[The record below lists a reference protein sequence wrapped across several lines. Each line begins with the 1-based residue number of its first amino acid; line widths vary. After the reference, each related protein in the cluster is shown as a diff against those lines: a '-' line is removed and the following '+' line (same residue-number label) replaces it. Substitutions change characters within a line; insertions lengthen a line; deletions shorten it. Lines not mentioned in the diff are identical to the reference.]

1 MINALKKLLE
11 RIKLRLSTQ
20 KIVPPEVVD
29 LRIFFE
35 APIPI
40 FLCDEKGKV
49 LEQNR
54 KAYYVFGYGKGKFIT
69 TLLPG
74 IKLNPHH
81 HGFSSRA
88 DKHRQGYFE
97 YYVEGKNP
105 LIVYVIDKT
114 DLQTLKEEYR
124 FAISYLSHELKT
136 PIAVAQTKAEALLE
150 EVKKGASQER
160 VAEGLSEIVE
170 RIINLSNL
178 VKRLFQ
184 MSSVLVKELKVE
196 RRKVKASEL
205 LADLR
210 TLTEELAE
218 EKDIK
223 LIFDLTEDFIVKVDP
238 ELFLQALFNLV
249 ENAIKF
255 TPEGKKVW
263 VSARKIEDKIYFRV
277 EDEGP
282 GVPEEE
288 LPFLTRPFYRARY
301 LGKGLGL
308 GLFLV
313 ETIAKAHGGRLKLAN
328 ASPPKTGFIAKIE
341 LDDLEGQPT

>member
-1 MINALKKLLE
+1 MIKALKKFLE
-11 RIKLRLSTQ
+11 RIKQRLSTQ
-20 KIVPPEVVD
+20 KIAPPEAVD

-54 KAYYVFGYGKGKFIT
+54 KAYYVFGYGKDKFIT

-74 IKLNPHH
+74 LQLKPHH

-114 DLQTLKEEYR
+114 DLQSLKEEYR

-160 VAEGLSEIVE
+160 VAEGLTEIVE

-218 EKDIK
+218 EKNIK

-313 ETIAKAHGGRLKLAN
+313 ETIAKAHGGRLRLAN

>member
-1 MINALKKLLE
+1 MTKALKRLLE
-11 RIKLRLSTQ
+11 RIKQRLSTQ
-20 KIVPPEVVD
+20 EIVPPEAVD

-54 KAYYVFGYGKGKFIT
+54 KAYYVFGYGKDKFIT

-74 IKLNPHH
+74 IKLKLHH

-88 DKHRQGYFE
+88 DKHRLGYFE

-150 EVKKGASQER
+150 EVKKGASQEK
-160 VAEGLSEIVE
+160 VAEGLTEIVE

-205 LADLR
+205 LADLK

-223 LIFDLTEDFIVKVDP
+223 LIFDLTEDFIVNVDP

-263 VSARKIEDKIYFRV
+263 VSARKIEDRIYFRV

>member
-1 MINALKKLLE
+1 MTKALKKLLE

-20 KIVPPEVVD
+20 KIVPPEAVD

-54 KAYYVFGYGKGKFIT
+54 KAYYVFGYGKDKFIT

-74 IKLNPHH
+74 IQFKPHH

-150 EVKKGASQER
+150 EVKKGASQEK
-160 VAEGLSEIVE
+160 VAEGLTEIVE

-218 EKDIK
+218 EKGIK
-223 LIFDLTEDFIVKVDP
+223 LIFDLTEDFIVNVDP

>member
-1 MINALKKLLE
+1 MIKALKRLFE
-11 RIKLRLSTQ
+11 RVKPRFLSQ
-20 KIVPPEVVD
+20 KIVLPDAVD

-54 KAYYVFGYGKGKFIT
+54 KAYYVFGYGKNKLIT
-69 TLLPG
+69 TILPG
-74 IKLNPHH
+74 LKLKTHH

-88 DKHRQGYFE
+88 DKNKLGCFE

-105 LIVYVIDKT
+105 VIVYVIDKT

-136 PIAVAQTKAEALLE
+136 PIAITQTKAESLLA
-150 EVKKGASQER
+150 EVKKGASQEK
-160 VAEGLSEIVE
+160 VAEGLSELVA
-170 RIINLSNL
+170 RIISLSNL

-196 RRKVKASEL
+196 KRKVKISEL
-205 LADLR
+205 FADLR
-210 TLTEELAE
+210 TMTEGLAE

-223 LIFDLTEDFIVKVDP
+223 LIFDWTEDFIFNVDP

-255 TPEGKKVW
+255 SPEGKKVW
-263 VSARKIEDKIYFRV
+263 VSAKKIQDRVYFRV

-288 LPFLTRPFYRARY
+288 LPFLIRPFYRARY
-301 LGKGLGL
+301 LGRGLGL

-313 ETIAKAHGGRLKLAN
+313 DTIAKAHGGKLKLTN
-328 ASPPKTGFIAKIE
+328 ASPPKTGFIAEVI
-341 LDDLEGQPT
+341 LEGQPT

>member
-1 MINALKKLLE
+1 MIKALKSLLE
-11 RIKLRLSTQ
+11 RIKQRLSTK
-20 KIVPPEVVD
+20 KIAPPEAVD
-29 LRIFFE
+29 LPIFFE

-40 FLCDEKGKV
+40 FLCDDKGKV

-54 KAYYVFGYGKGKFIT
+54 KAYYVFGYGKDKFIT

-74 IKLNPHH
+74 IKLKPHH

-136 PIAVAQTKAEALLE
+136 PIAVAQTKAEALLG
-150 EVKKGASQER
+150 EVKKGASQDK
-160 VAEGLSEIVE
+160 VVEGLSEIVE

-196 RRKVKASEL
+196 RHKVKASEL

-263 VSARKIEDKIYFRV
+263 VSARKFQDKIYFRV

-313 ETIAKAHGGRLKLAN
+313 ETIAKAHGGRLRLAN
-328 ASPPKTGFIAKIE
+328 ASPPKTGFIAKTE

>member
-1 MINALKKLLE
+1 MINALKSLLE
-11 RIKLRLSTQ
+11 RIKQRLST
-20 KIVPPEVVD
+20 KKLVPPEAVD
-29 LRIFFE
+29 LPIFFE

-54 KAYYVFGYGKGKFIT
+54 KAYYVFGYGKDKFIT

-74 IKLNPHH
+74 IQLKPHH

-88 DKHRQGYFE
+88 DKHRLGYFE
-97 YYVEGKNP
+97 YYVGGKIP

-136 PIAVAQTKAEALLE
+136 PIAVAQTKAEALLG

-196 RRKVKASEL
+196 KHKVKASEL

-218 EKDIK
+218 EKGIK

-263 VSARKIEDKIYFRV
+263 VSARKFQDKIYFRV

>member
-1 MINALKKLLE
+1 MTKALKRLLE

-20 KIVPPEVVD
+20 KIVPPEAVD

-54 KAYYVFGYGKGKFIT
+54 KAYYIFGYGKDKFIT

-74 IKLNPHH
+74 IKLKPHH

-88 DKHRQGYFE
+88 DKHRLGYFE

-150 EVKKGASQER
+150 EVKKGASQEK
-160 VAEGLSEIVE
+160 VVEGLSEIVE

-184 MSSVLVKELKVE
+184 MSSFLVKELKVE

-218 EKDIK
+218 EKGIK
-223 LIFDLTEDFIVKVDP
+223 LIFDLTEDFIVNVDP

-263 VSARKIEDKIYFRV
+263 VSARKIEDRIYFRV

-328 ASPPKTGFIAKIE
+328 APPPKTGFIAKIE

>member
-1 MINALKKLLE
+1 MTKALKRVLE
-11 RIKLRLSTQ
+11 KINQRLSTQ
-20 KIVPPEVVD
+20 KIVPPEGVD

-54 KAYYVFGYGKGKFIT
+54 KAYYVFGYGKDKFIT

-74 IKLNPHH
+74 IKLKPHH
-81 HGFSSRA
+81 HGFSSRS
-88 DKHRQGYFE
+88 DKHRLGYFE

-223 LIFDLTEDFIVKVDP
+223 LIFDLTEDFIVNVDP

-328 ASPPKTGFIAKIE
+328 APSPKTGFIAKIE

>member
-1 MINALKKLLE
+1 MIKALKSLLE
-11 RIKLRLSTQ
+11 RIKQRLSTQ
-20 KIVPPEVVD
+20 KLVPPEAVD
-29 LRIFFE
+29 LPIFFE

-54 KAYYVFGYGKGKFIT
+54 KAYYVFGYGKDKFIT

-74 IKLNPHH
+74 IKLKPHH

-136 PIAVAQTKAEALLE
+136 PIAVAQTKAEALLG

-160 VAEGLSEIVE
+160 VAEGLSEMVE

-196 RRKVKASEL
+196 RHKVKASEL

-218 EKDIK
+218 EKGIK

-255 TPEGKKVW
+255 TPEGKKVC
-263 VSARKIEDKIYFRV
+263 VSARKFQDKIYFRV

-313 ETIAKAHGGRLKLAN
+313 ETIAKAHGGRLRLAN

>member
-1 MINALKKLLE
+1 MTKALKRLFE
-11 RIKLRLSTQ
+11 RIKQRLSTQ
-20 KIVPPEVVD
+20 KIVPLEVVD

-54 KAYYVFGYGKGKFIT
+54 KAYYIFGYGKDKFIT

-74 IKLNPHH
+74 LQLKPHH
-81 HGFSSRA
+81 HGFSSRP
-88 DKHRQGYFE
+88 DKHRQVFFE

-136 PIAVAQTKAEALLE
+136 PIAVVQTKAEALLE
-150 EVKKGASQER
+150 EVKKGTSQER
-160 VAEGLSEIVE
+160 LAEGLSEIVE

-196 RRKVKASEL
+196 KRKVKASEL

-263 VSARKIEDKIYFRV
+263 ISASKIEDKIYFRV

-301 LGKGLGL
+301 LGRGLGL

>member
-1 MINALKKLLE
+1 MTKALKRLLE
-11 RIKLRLSTQ
+11 RIKQRLSTQ
-20 KIVPPEVVD
+20 KIVPPEAVD

-54 KAYYVFGYGKGKFIT
+54 KAYYVFGYGKDKFIT
-69 TLLPG
+69 NLLPG
-74 IKLNPHH
+74 IQLKPHH

-150 EVKKGASQER
+150 EVKKGASQEK

-223 LIFDLTEDFIVKVDP
+223 LIFDLTEDFIVNVDP

>member
-1 MINALKKLLE
+1 MIKALKRLLE
-11 RIKLRLSTQ
+11 RIKQRLSTQ
-20 KIVPPEVVD
+20 KIVPPEAVD
-29 LRIFFE
+29 LPIFFE

-54 KAYYVFGYGKGKFIT
+54 KAYYVFGYGKDKFIT

-74 IKLNPHH
+74 IKLKPHH

-88 DKHRQGYFE
+88 DKHRLGYFE

-150 EVKKGASQER
+150 EVKKGASQEN

-178 VKRLFQ
+178 VKRLFH

-263 VSARKIEDKIYFRV
+263 VSARKFQDKIYFRV

-313 ETIAKAHGGRLKLAN
+313 ETIAKAHGGRLRLAN
-328 ASPPKTGFIAKIE
+328 VSPPKTGFIAKIE

>member
-1 MINALKKLLE
+1 MIKAFKRFLEKLKP
-11 RIKLRLSTQ
+11 RLSP
-20 KIVPPEVVD
+20 KKVVPIEAVD
-29 LRIFFE
+29 LPIFLE

-54 KAYYVFGYGKGKFIT
+54 KAYYVFGYGKNKLIT
-69 TLLPG
+69 TILPG
-74 IKLNPHH
+74 LKLKPNY

-88 DKHRQGYFE
+88 DKNKLSYFE
-97 YYVEGKNP
+97 YFVEGKNP
-105 LIVYVIDKT
+105 IIVYVIDKT

-136 PIAVAQTKAEALLE
+136 PIAVTQTKAEALLA
-150 EVKKGASQER
+150 EVKKGASPKI
-160 VAEGLSEIVE
+160 VAEGIAELVE

-196 RRKVKASEL
+196 KRKVKVSEL
-205 LADLR
+205 LADLK
-210 TLTEELAE
+210 TLTDELAE
-218 EKDIK
+218 EKDVK
-223 LIFDLTEDFIVKVDP
+223 LIFDCPEDFILNVDP
-238 ELFLQALFNLV
+238 ELFLEALFNLV

-255 TPEGKKVW
+255 SPEGKKVW
-263 VSARKIEDKIYFRV
+263 ISVKKIQDKAYFRV

-282 GVPEEE
+282 GVSEDEI
-288 LPFLTRPFYRARY
+288 PFLTRPFYRARY

-313 ETIAKAHGGRLKLAN
+313 ETIAKAHGGKLKLTN
-328 ASPPKTGFIAKIE
+328 ISPPKTGFIAEIV
-341 LDDLEGQPT
+341 LEGQPT